1 MQESCENSREL
12 VFGFQEL
19 NCDWLINNVPCLL
32 FGWREVTTGKMILSG
47 AHDYQIDYV
56 NIDSR
61 HQYGILGSKL
71 LMSPL

>member
-1 MQESCENSREL
+1 MKRPKQQAEMPVLAGYLQARETIL
-12 VFGFQEL
+12 EQ
-19 NCDWLINNVPCLL
+19 
-32 FGWREVTTGKMILSG
+32 ILSG